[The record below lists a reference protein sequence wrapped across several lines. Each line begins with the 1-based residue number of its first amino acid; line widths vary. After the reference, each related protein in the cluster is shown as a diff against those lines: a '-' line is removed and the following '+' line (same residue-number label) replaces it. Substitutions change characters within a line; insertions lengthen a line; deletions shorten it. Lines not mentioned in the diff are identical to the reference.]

1 MSMEN
6 KTVKIVKSLINLV
19 GVTAGIV
26 ISSVGA
32 IMFLNAVFNLYVFQ
46 ISEPRYSMSSDYECA
61 VFDVDRIEAQMLTG
75 VSAGPAAIPLEKGL
89 PAKQDKT
96 QVRLSEEQKEKLRKK
111 YEQCKKELAEKN
123 QKLFETDQ
131 KRSMATGLSFM
142 IVGFP
147 LLYFYQRKKKGAE
160 KEGV

>member
-1 MSMEN
+1 MEN
-6 KTVKIVKSLINLV
+6 KTVKIIKSLIDLV

-46 ISEPRYSMSSDYECA
+46 ISEPRYAISDEYECA
-61 VFDVDRIEAQMLTG
+61 VFDVDKIEAQMLTG
-75 VSAGPAAIPLEKGL
+75 VNAGPVAMPLDKNAT
-89 PAKQDKT
+89 AKQGKELIK
-96 QVRLSEEQKEKLRKK
+96 LSKEQKNDLRKK
-111 YEQCKKELAEKN
+111 YEKCKKDLEEKN

-147 LLYFYQRKKKGAE
+147 LLYFYQRKKKGVE